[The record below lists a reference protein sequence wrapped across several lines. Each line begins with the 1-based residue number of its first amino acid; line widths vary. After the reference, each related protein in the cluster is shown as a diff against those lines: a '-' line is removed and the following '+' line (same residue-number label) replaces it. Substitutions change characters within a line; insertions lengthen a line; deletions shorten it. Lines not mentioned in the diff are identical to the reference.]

1 MLHSMA
7 GDEAVW
13 EEAGRRP
20 IRELGRGK
28 RRRVRRSFATGS
40 QLGRAA
46 METRGLGER
55 EARVGEPLGWTQGGR
70 GKQAASR
77 HLGARRGGRWS
88 REGAPPEEARRAG
101 SEEEDELKRW
111 EISWAAGKIHGRR
124 AAAGFVS
131 RMAERMRT
139 RETAAATAEQ
149 RKLRLGGARHGRAG
163 AGDAQ
168 GAVSRDVGQRRWA
181 RKISNSFRPDKE
193 KGQRWG

>member
-1 MLHSMA
+1 MLHSTA

-20 IRELGRGK
+20 TRELGRGK
-28 RRRVRRSFATGS
+28 RRRVRRSFVTGS

-46 METRGLGER
+46 WRRGGWGKER
-55 EARVGEPLGWTQGGR
+55 HAWGSHSTGR
-70 GKQAASR
+70 RGAGASR

-139 RETAAATAEQ
+139 RETAAAMAEQ

-163 AGDAQ
+163 ARDAQ
-168 GAVSRDVGQRRWA
+168 GA
-181 RKISNSFRPDKE
+181 
-193 KGQRWG
+193 